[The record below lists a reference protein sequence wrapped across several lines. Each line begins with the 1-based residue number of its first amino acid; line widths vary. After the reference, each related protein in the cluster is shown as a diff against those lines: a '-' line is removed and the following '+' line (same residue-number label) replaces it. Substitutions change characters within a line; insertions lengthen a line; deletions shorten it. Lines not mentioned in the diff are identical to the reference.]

1 MLCKEKHQQ
10 TTNPF
15 LKTGPLRNIHTVL
28 CAIHIQHILTISKL
42 PIPQWTHNLSFL
54 FMVLLQTQFCANT

>member
-10 TTNPF
+10 ITNPY

-28 CAIHIQHILTISKL
+28 SAIHIQHIYTISKL
-42 PIPQWTHNLSFL
+42 PTPQWTHNLSFL
-54 FMVLLQTQFCANT
+54 FMALLQAQFCANT